1 MGVYVHLSICP
12 EGIEPTA
19 WKDFYR
25 QAREF
30 FTGHPYGL
38 CGLRRERI
46 KGTSR
51 LVYSRQ
57 LEHEPDD
64 PAQRHLRISGDLASM
79 TNAESFCLYEDIGHY
94 RTSSQPDDCT
104 DFLHSVIEGDHGVA
118 VFSEKTQGRPYHL
131 AVLAVAILAERLFP
145 GRALVSGDINLDQC
159 REAMAALEEQ
169 CGICVPLP
177 LLVDVDRLY
186 AALVAPAPSLEAIVG
201 YVYAAGANPED
212 RIRVLQRH
220 LPRETLLDW
229 LASQLGEYEGAVTL
243 GVIRSFRDWVNAV
256 GDLEGLIDAACFRS
270 GGPKLAPD
278 QLASALVSTGVTLD
292 SQRLDGLDR
301 LDRPAAT
308 PDSVYS
314 QFGNAMLDM
323 MGASAR
329 NCRYRL
335 GVAAV
340 VACLRE
346 RFPDQGD
353 ACRELIE
360 RKTVALVQQLGDLGA
375 WATRT
380 RDHADSDAETG
391 DGESFVRHLSGD
403 PLSPGQEL
411 VLDTFGARLGPV
423 WAVWQSGLVE
433 RVGNAVE
440 ARHRLLLRAAEH
452 RSLALTENGWAWIDV
467 ERDVEILDLLLLLI
481 SEHDNAEIFVNVR
494 RGLLE
499 HRDLCDALRKRIAC
513 G

>member
-1 MGVYVHLSICP
+1 
-12 EGIEPTA
+12 
-19 WKDFYR
+19 
-25 QAREF
+25 
-30 FTGHPYGL
+30 
-38 CGLRRERI
+38 
-46 KGTSR
+46 
-51 LVYSRQ
+51 LV
-57 LEHEPDD
+57 
-64 PAQRHLRISGDLASM
+64 
-79 TNAESFCLYEDIGHY
+79 T
-94 RTSSQPDDCT
+94 
-104 DFLHSVIEGDHGVA
+104 
-118 VFSEKTQGRPYHL
+118 
-131 AVLAVAILAERLFP
+131 
-145 GRALVSGDINLDQC
+145 
-159 REAMAALEEQ
+159 
-169 CGICVPLP
+169 
-177 LLVDVDRLY
+177 
-186 AALVAPAPSLEAIVG
+186 
-201 YVYAAGANPED
+201 
-212 RIRVLQRH
+212 
-220 LPRETLLDW
+220 
-229 LASQLGEYEGAVTL
+229 
-243 GVIRSFRDWVNAV
+243 
-256 GDLEGLIDAACFRS
+256 
-270 GGPKLAPD
+270 
-278 QLASALVSTGVTLD
+278 TGVTLD
-292 SQRLDGLDR
+292 PQRLDGLDR

-499 HRDLCDALRKRIAC
+499 HRDLCYALRKRIAC